1 MHWTTRSVL
10 RIVLFFAFLML
21 PLKAA
26 VDVVKPEEVG
36 LSSERLKRINEF
48 VQRHID
54 AQDISGAITIVAR
67 RGRVAHFQVQGLMDV
82 ASKKPMSKDTI
93 FRIASMSKP
102 VVGVAIMMLVEEGKL
117 RLGDPISRFIPEFK
131 NLQVATPL
139 SPIPVQTGT
148 NPIAFYTMPA
158 NREMTIRDLLT
169 HVSGLVC
176 GPISNQEAAKIAR
189 KPNETLRDYIP
200 RLGSVPL
207 EFQPGTRWSYS
218 GLAGFDTLGRV
229 IEIVSG
235 KSLDQFLQQRIFE
248 PLGMKDTFFWPPEN
262 RLSRLA
268 TSYQK
273 TEKGFEVQTDP
284 DRLSSSIYFSGGG
297 GLMST
302 AEDYLMFAQMLANG
316 GQLNGK
322 RLMSRRSVELMASVH
337 APDTLPGRSSGEGY
351 GLSVRVISDSG
362 ARGTML
368 SNGSFGWNGA
378 FGTHFWIDPK
388 EQLVAILMIQ
398 TTPNV
403 EIRGE
408 FETAVMQA
416 IIE

>member
-1 MHWTTRSVL
+1 
-10 RIVLFFAFLML
+10 
-21 PLKAA
+21 
-26 VDVVKPEEVG
+26 
-36 LSSERLKRINEF
+36 
-48 VQRHID
+48 
-54 AQDISGAITIVAR
+54 
-67 RGRVAHFQVQGLMDV
+67 
-82 ASKKPMSKDTI
+82 
-93 FRIASMSKP
+93 
-102 VVGVAIMMLVEEGKL
+102 
-117 RLGDPISRFIPEFK
+117 
-131 NLQVATPL
+131 
-139 SPIPVQTGT
+139 
-148 NPIAFYTMPA
+148 
-158 NREMTIRDLLT
+158 
-169 HVSGLVC
+169 
-176 GPISNQEAAKIAR
+176 
-189 KPNETLRDYIP
+189 
-200 RLGSVPL
+200 
-207 EFQPGTRWSYS
+207 
-218 GLAGFDTLGRV
+218 
-229 IEIVSG
+229 
-235 KSLDQFLQQRIFE
+235 
-248 PLGMKDTFFWPPEN
+248 
-262 RLSRLA
+262 
-268 TSYQK
+268 
-273 TEKGFEVQTDP
+273 
-284 DRLSSSIYFSGGG
+284 
-297 GLMST
+297 MST